1 MFKKIDGVVGTVD
14 MLKMTGMYLFAGR
27 NKHIFS
33 VGRSVEERRLCTKR
47 RLNRQLPT
55 LLNNTSVY
63 DVETRIG
70 MVRAGVPP

>member
-1 MFKKIDGVVGTVD
+1 MFKRIDGVVGTVD
-14 MLKMTGMYLFAGR
+14 MLKINGMYLFAEW
-27 NKHIFS
+27 NKHISS
-33 VGRSVEERRLCTKR
+33 VERSVEERRLCTKR

-63 DVETRIG
+63 DVETRLG